1 MKKFNRY
8 KLLTAVFALCTLTAC
23 DYEDINTNPFE
34 MSDPEGKW
42 DGVAIGGLVTAME
55 KSVFPTGTQGDDTP
69 PVNEYQIAYNL
80 SADAWSGYIGINNSF
95 NSGNCHL
102 NYFMVDAWVSSTFK
116 NSYTNLLS
124 SWQKLKDAAAKDNMP
139 EVAALADI
147 LKISGWHKVLES
159 FGPIPYTEAGK
170 GNIYV
175 PFDSE
180 KTVYTAMLKEL
191 ENAVNVL
198 TEKALAGADVLPA
211 FDLVYEGNAT
221 KWVKYANSLMLR
233 LAVRLRTAN
242 DPELQQL
249 SKQYA
254 KLALEH
260 RIGVMTDAQDAA
272 GAGTGA
278 GIVLRNPIWHI
289 AEKYNDAR
297 VGTSILAYL
306 LGYEDP
312 RLSAYCLP
320 ADSKCSVA
328 VEAFDGKKYQAVPM
342 GHFITRVDDPNS
354 AKSDS
359 HYYYSKPNLKS
370 ETPLY
375 WMRASEVYFLRA
387 EAALFWGSEFGDA
400 AALYEQGI
408 ATSFQEHGIS
418 DAVSDYM
425 NSGNTPAA
433 NRVDKTS
440 EQCAA
445 FNYAAPCETT
455 AEFTGSQEQKF
466 EKIIIQKY
474 IALYPNGQ
482 EAWTEFRRTGYP
494 KLNPILPGG
503 NRNSEID
510 PARGIRRMVYPVSF
524 NGTGETQKIYQDALQ
539 KLGGADKPNVD
550 LIWAK
555 RN

>member
-1 MKKFNRY
+1 MKIFNRY
-8 KLLTAVFALCTLTAC
+8 KLLTAAFALCTMSAC

-34 MSDPEGKW
+34 MSDVEGKW
-42 DGVAIGGLVTAME
+42 DGVAVGGLVTAME
-55 KSVFPTGTQGDDTP
+55 KSIFPTGTQGDDTP
-69 PVNEYQIAYNL
+69 PVNDYQLSYNL
-80 SADAWSGYIGINNSF
+80 SADAWSGYIGINNTF
-95 NSGNCHL
+95 ESGNCHL
-102 NYFMVDAWVSSTFK
+102 NYFMVDSWVSATFK

-124 SWQKLKDAAAKDNMP
+124 SWQKLKAAAEKDNTP
-139 EVAALADI
+139 DVAALADI

-170 GNIYV
+170 GNINV

-180 KTVYTAMLKEL
+180 KTVYIAMLKDL
-191 ENAVNVL
+191 ENAVKAL
-198 TEKALAGADVLPA
+198 TDKALAGGSVLPL
-211 FDLVYEGNAT
+211 FDLVYEGNAA

-233 LAVRLRTAN
+233 LAIRLRTTQ

-260 RIGVMTDAQDAA
+260 TIGVMTQASDAA

-278 GIVLRNPIWHI
+278 GIVLRNPIWYI
-289 AEKYNDAR
+289 SEKYNDAR

-306 LGYEDP
+306 MGYEDP

-320 ADSKCSVA
+320 ADSKSSVA
-328 VEAFDGKKYQAVPM
+328 VQAFDGKKYQAIPM
-342 GHFITRVDDPNS
+342 GHFISRMDDSTPIPTD
-354 AKSDS
+354 A
-359 HYYYSKPNLKS
+359 HFYYSKPNLKS

-387 EAALFWGSEFGDA
+387 EAALFWGEEFGNA
-400 AALYEQGI
+400 AQLYEQGI
-408 ATSFQEHGIS
+408 TTSFQEHGIS
-418 DAVSDYM
+418 ESV
-425 NSGNTPAA
+425 NSYLTSGKKPAA
-433 NRVDKTS
+433 NKVKNTS
-440 EQCAA
+440 GQCAA
-445 FNYAAPCETT
+445 FDYPAPTEATV
-455 AEFTGSQEQKF
+455 EFAGTEEQKF